1 MTKKNKDNISDE
13 ELFNF
18 AMNKAKVI
26 SKKKLYKKNLN
37 HENNLSPTLNKQN
50 VNTLKNKNNLSS
62 IKVNKEK
69 NSSDELSIVNYSEID
84 KSLVKKLKKGHL
96 SIDRTLDL
104 HGLTQNES
112 YKKLK
117 IFIDSNYK
125 SGNRNLLVITGK
137 GNKVDQELNKKKN
150 SSKGILR
157 TSLPLWLEEYSFKI
171 KIISHKEA
179 FSRHGGQGA
188 RYIIL
193 RKFKTD
199 KKIIK

>member
-1 MTKKNKDNISDE
+1 MTKKNKENISDE

-26 SKKKLYKKNLN
+26 SKKKLYKKNLS

-50 VNTLKNKNNLSS
+50 ANTLKINNSS
-62 IKVNKEK
+62 SLKVNKKK

-137 GNKVDQELNKKKN
+137 GNKVDEELNEKKN
-150 SSKGILR
+150 NSKGILR
-157 TSLPLWLEEYSFKI
+157 TSLPVWLEESSFKI

-199 KKIIK
+199 KKL